1 MSVLILVRHGQASL
15 FSENYD
21 RLSAIGEQQARLLG
35 EYWARQGTVIDAVG
49 TGPRARQSRT
59 AKLAGQSYQNAG
71 FQWPEVSD
79 CDDLDEYDLEG
90 LSNRLAP
97 QLAEQDPEFAARWK
111 TLRRCEN
118 EAERVRLFQQMF
130 ETLVRHWQ
138 TLADLDP
145 DIESWPEF
153 RARVRR
159 QIEHLQRHTGR
170 GKRVVMF
177 TSGGFIAGAVQLA
190 LGVDDRTMR
199 ELNWRIRNCSLT
211 EFVFTPDRFTLDSFN
226 AIPHLS
232 DAAHWTYR

>member
-15 FSENYD
+15 FAENYD
-21 RLSAIGEQQARLLG
+21 CLSAIGEQQARLLG
-35 EYWARQGTVIDAVG
+35 EYWSRQGTVINDVV
-49 TGPRARQSRT
+49 TGPRSRQHRT
-59 AKLAGQSYQNAG
+59 AMLAGESYRRAG

-79 CDDLDEYDLEG
+79 SDDLDEYDLEG

-97 QLAEQDPEFAARWK
+97 ELAEQNPDFAQLWK
-111 TLRRCEN
+111 SLRRCED
-118 EAERVRLFQQMF
+118 EIERVRLFQRMF
-130 ETLVRHWQ
+130 EAVVTHWQ
-138 TLADLDP
+138 SLADPDP

-159 QIEHLQRHTGR
+159 QIECLQRNIGR
-170 GKRVVMF
+170 GKRVVAF
-177 TSGGFIAGAVQLA
+177 TSGGFIAGAVQHA

-226 AIPHLS
+226 AIPHLT